1 MSNYTNLHTDQEILR
16 LAEQERGKAM
26 VGFFR
31 SLFVKRDHHAGEHT
45 ADAVAAE

>member
-1 MSNYTNLHTDQEILR
+1 MSNYTNLHTDQEALH
-16 LAEQERGKAM
+16 LAEQEHGKAV

-45 ADAVAAE
+45 ADAVAAG